1 MLTQDNKVIIIKKRT
16 KFAFLVE
23 FWHSLRETCPH
34 TEFFLAHIF
43 SHLDWIRRDIQ
54 SECGKIQTRKNSVFG
69 HFSPNWNFKTSMVIA
84 LPAPSI
90 IMTHCI
96 RSNIVNIFHVSH
108 ISFFFQSTKGS
119 WNKSEKYEK
128 QGKYWSY
135 CTRRRTIANT
145 YHYLYIFQFF
155 SLLLTLQS
163 LLH

>member
-1 MLTQDNKVIIIKKRT
+1 MITSENVTEWKLSKYEVFSAPHFPKLGLNTDRY
-16 KFAFLVE
+16 LV
-23 FWHSLRETCPH
+23 SLC
-34 TEFFLAHIF
+34 
-43 SHLDWIRRDIQ
+43 IQ

-155 SLLLTLQS
+155 PLLLTLQS